1 MIMKEMRGGP
11 DPRRRRSAKGS
22 PILTCIPIE
31 REEEENEQK
40 SSTKCGIGQQ
50 QGHNRN
56 CSSILHASLRQ
67 MLLLGILFIM

>member
-22 PILTCIPIE
+22 PILTRIPIE

-40 SSTKCGIGQQ
+40 SSTKC
-50 QGHNRN
+50 
-56 CSSILHASLRQ
+56 A
-67 MLLLGILFIM
+67 